1 MNFDNGDSGLRVA
14 RTLQAF
20 VQLTDTLVGD
30 FDVIEMLTAL
40 AATSV
45 DAVGAAA
52 AGILVADDQGR
63 LRVMAASSDHVDLLE
78 LFQIQNDEGACVDC
92 FATGLVVMSDNLY
105 TETRWPRFRAEA
117 ISAGFPS
124 VCAIPLRLRDRVL
137 GCLNLFMTDLVGLD
151 PQDIAVGQAL
161 ADVSSIAIAQDDANR
176 KASARELRL
185 ENALLSRIVIE
196 QAKGMIGEW
205 GSLTM
210 DEAFSSLRHYTRRH
224 NLHLTDAAREV
235 TEGRIRITDI
245 VNPSPQW
252 QPPRGA
258 DD

>member
-78 LFQIQNDEGACVDC
+78 LFQIQNDEGAC
-92 FATGLVVMSDNLY
+92 
-105 TETRWPRFRAEA
+105 
-117 ISAGFPS
+117 
-124 VCAIPLRLRDRVL
+124 L